1 MNNFPAFMRLRG
13 RRVVLAGGG
22 EAAVAKARLLLAAGA
37 DLTVVAPDPAKEL
50 GAWGVEGKLRV
61 ENRRFRASDLRGAVL
76 AIGANEDAALDR
88 RVAEAAR
95 RRGIP
100 VNVVDRPELSDFIV
114 PSIVDR
120 GPVTVAI
127 SSDGAS
133 PVLARRLREQI
144 EALVPANLD
153 RLAEF
158 LRSFRGAVKAKIDTF
173 DGRRR
178 FWEEV
183 IDGPIARDV
192 LAGHESRAREAMV
205 SRINRPSEQPSLLP
219 SETGHVAIVGA
230 GPGDPELLTVKAL
243 RALQDAD
250 VVVHDRLVGE
260 GVLELIR
267 RDAERIYVGKSKS
280 NHSVPQD
287 GINDLLVARAKAG
300 KRVVRLK
307 GGDPFVFGRGGEE
320 LDALRAAGV
329 DASVVPGITAA
340 TGCAASTGMPLT
352 HRDHASAVTFVTGHG
367 VDGEPDV
374 DWHALA
380 GDRHTLVVYMG
391 LSRAGSVAEKL
402 IGAGRG
408 PSTPVAIIE
417 NGTRADERVF
427 AGTLATMPDI
437 VKTAR
442 VGAPALIVIGEVA
455 ALADAARD
463 VAVRVAAQ
471 AG

>member
-1 MNNFPAFMRLRG
+1 MHNFPAFMKLRG
-13 RRVVLAGGG
+13 RRVVLVGGG
-22 EAAVAKARLLLAAGA
+22 DAAVAKVRLLMAAGA
-37 DLTVVAPDPAKEL
+37 DLAVVSPDPASEIRQWFEAGQL
-50 GAWGVEGKLRV
+50 DIRT
-61 ENRRFRASDLRGAVL
+61 RRFRDWDLRNAVL
-76 AIGANEDAALDR
+76 AIGASEDDELDR
-88 RVAEAAR
+88 RVAAAAR
-95 RRGIP
+95 KRGIP

-144 EALVPANLD
+144 ETLVPANLD

-158 LRSFRGAVKAKIDTF
+158 LRSFRGAVKAKITTF
-173 DGRRR
+173 DARRR

-192 LAGHESRAREAMV
+192 LAGRESRAREAML
-205 SRINRPSEQPSLLP
+205 SRINRPSEQP
-219 SETGHVAIVGA
+219 TGRGHVAIVGA

-250 VVVHDRLVGE
+250 VVVHDRLVGDD
-260 GVLELIR
+260 VLELIR

-280 NHSVPQD
+280 NHSVPQE
-287 GINDLLVARAKAG
+287 GINDLLNTLAKAG

-329 DASVVPGITAA
+329 ETSVVPGITAA

-380 GDRHTLVVYMG
+380 GERHTLVVYMG
-391 LSRAGSVAEKL
+391 LSRAGAVAEKL

-408 PSTPVAIIE
+408 PSTPIAIIE

-427 AGTLATMPDI
+427 AGTLATIPEI

-463 VAVRVAAQ
+463 VAVRAAAQ
-471 AG
+471 AV